1 MHLVTAEHAAH
12 RIIDGES
19 VCAAIAGLGD
29 PTVVASWART
39 FDLLADPTRL
49 SLLLCIRSAGSIS
62 VSDLAAA
69 TLINDTTVSQALRFL
84 RANHTVTAERDGR
97 IIRYTLTDPTI
108 RRLLDQLA
116 TTEG

>member
-1 MHLVTAEHAAH
+1 MSPQATGLIPRGGLTVAGQRRTLTGLRWRRHHPERGSGPGQPRANSTTPSNLITCAAIDLTCDHAGMHLVTAEHAAH

-49 SLLLCIRSAGSIS
+49 REC
-62 VSDLAAA
+62 
-69 TLINDTTVSQALRFL
+69 
-84 RANHTVTAERDGR
+84 
-97 IIRYTLTDPTI
+97 
-108 RRLLDQLA
+108 
-116 TTEG
+116 